1 MIFRF
6 LVLVFSQTHLSIP
19 ESQSKKAVQ
28 RDFRLPVFS
37 SSHIS
42 NLPGPLKSEQQSGVI
57 YHFAADKVYFHY
69 LNYKKSAKFA
79 GHAHP
84 SFHFPKITGTLKIT
98 IFS

>member
-42 NLPGPLKSEQQSGVI
+42 NLPGPLNREKQSGVI
-57 YHFAADKVYFHY
+57 YHFAADKVTSIT
-69 LNYKKSAKFA
+69 KSQQNLPGTRIRVFIFQKSQ
-79 GHAHP
+79 GH
-84 SFHFPKITGTLKIT
+84 
-98 IFS
+98 